1 MTSLFAAVRPR
12 QDVLV
17 GALTESR
24 FAASLE
30 DVVTGTAPDAYGDA
44 DKFFTATY
52 PSTGLRALLNEALGR
67 LSGGNPTAASVI
79 RLETSLG
86 GGKTHNLIAL
96 YHAARGRLSRDRVA
110 EFMDAALLP
119 AEPIPQ
125 IGVFVGTSTGATTF
139 PAIDGVSPRTVWGYL
154 ALQIGGREAYAHVRV
169 DDEKLTAPGSS
180 ALKRVFG
187 SKPTLIM
194 IDEIAR
200 YYTTA
205 RGHRV
210 GSSTLA
216 QQTSAFLMALM
227 EAVDSLPNAVLV
239 ITTTGVTDAFGE
251 DTEMVLKAI
260 EEARSLIARKELV
273 LHPSVEAD
281 LPKILARRLFEEI
294 PAGTASEVAEA
305 YARAA
310 DRAYAVGLDLPQRMT
325 GAGWAT
331 AISRT
336 YPFHPSLIQVL
347 DKRLST
353 IPNFQRTRGALRLL
367 ARAIRR
373 LWDTRPE
380 NTQLLHVHHIDLAD
394 AILAEEL
401 SSRLD
406 RAEYEPV
413 IRADIA
419 TQPGGTP
426 AHAEEVDA
434 RMGGHYAR
442 RLATTIYLYSLTRD
456 VPGVQV
462 AELYGA
468 VLEPSD
474 DPNLLQRALD
484 QLEQTA
490 WYLHADI
497 RGLRFS
503 TEASLVKLIQEA
515 EGEISTTEARRQA
528 TKILAEQFRDSALK
542 VKRHWEDAKVPDNA
556 DDAWLVIMHW
566 DDFGDARGV
575 AAGHGVPAKIRELW
589 ERTPSGGVR
598 EFRNRLVFLAPTAG
612 THEAM
617 VRAVRKHLALES
629 LRRNSDVLAQLS
641 DGKREEL
648 KEKAKESQL
657 LARVA
662 VCNHVNLLYVPRG
675 NGLEAV
681 ELDIATQA
689 SVKPNQTDAIL
700 ERLAAMDKTL
710 SAGDKPLDPV
720 YVRTKLG
727 QVLNSRQ
734 TTMELVRAFAR
745 RADLKMVLD
754 RAQIVNLL
762 QAGVRNGVWDY
773 HDPERGDEGW
783 ATRDR
788 LATAVRLGE
797 DTFIW
802 PPGSAPAP
810 AEQACPFCGQVHPG
824 RGCSGGDG
832 PGPKPDPAERAFR
845 GTGAAGAAFTS
856 ARAAAAEAGRHQLHE
871 LIIEIDHIGTGAG
884 VELTRLHTMVSAT
897 RPATEVTYDID
908 LRVEL
913 SKPGQTAAVQF
924 HGLASDYMPLR
935 EAVKQLL
942 QPRQATLKATLRATF
957 VEPLELSG
965 DAVGDLARIANDT
978 GPTKCT
984 ITLITE
990 DT

>member
-1 MTSLFAAVRPR
+1 
-12 QDVLV
+12 
-17 GALTESR
+17 
-24 FAASLE
+24 
-30 DVVTGTAPDAYGDA
+30 
-44 DKFFTATY
+44 
-52 PSTGLRALLNEALGR
+52 
-67 LSGGNPTAASVI
+67 
-79 RLETSLG
+79 
-86 GGKTHNLIAL
+86 
-96 YHAARGRLSRDRVA
+96 
-110 EFMDAALLP
+110 
-119 AEPIPQ
+119 
-125 IGVFVGTSTGATTF
+125 
-139 PAIDGVSPRTVWGYL
+139 
-154 ALQIGGREAYAHVRV
+154 
-169 DDEKLTAPGSS
+169 
-180 ALKRVFG
+180 
-187 SKPTLIM
+187 
-194 IDEIAR
+194 IAR

-216 QQTSAFLMALM
+216 QQTSAFLMALLA
-227 EAVDSLPNAVLV
+227 AVDSLPNAVLV
-239 ITTTGVTDAFGE
+239 FTTTEVTDAFGE

-310 DRAYAVGLDLPQRMT
+310 DRAYAAGLDLPQRMT

-484 QLEQTA
+484 QLEQSA

-556 DDAWLVIMHW
+556 DDAWLVILHW

-575 AAGHGVPAKIRELW
+575 DAGDGVPAKIRELW

-598 EFRNRLVFLAPTAG
+598 QFR
-612 THEAM
+612 
-617 VRAVRKHLALES
+617 
-629 LRRNSDVLAQLS
+629 
-641 DGKREEL
+641 
-648 KEKAKESQL
+648 
-657 LARVA
+657 
-662 VCNHVNLLYVPRG
+662 
-675 NGLEAV
+675 
-681 ELDIATQA
+681 
-689 SVKPNQTDAIL
+689 
-700 ERLAAMDKTL
+700 
-710 SAGDKPLDPV
+710 
-720 YVRTKLG
+720 
-727 QVLNSRQ
+727 
-734 TTMELVRAFAR
+734 
-745 RADLKMVLD
+745 
-754 RAQIVNLL
+754 
-762 QAGVRNGVWDY
+762 
-773 HDPERGDEGW
+773 
-783 ATRDR
+783 TR
-788 LATAVRLGE
+788 
-797 DTFIW
+797 
-802 PPGSAPAP
+802 
-810 AEQACPFCGQVHPG
+810 
-824 RGCSGGDG
+824 
-832 PGPKPDPAERAFR
+832 
-845 GTGAAGAAFTS
+845 
-856 ARAAAAEAGRHQLHE
+856 
-871 LIIEIDHIGTGAG
+871 
-884 VELTRLHTMVSAT
+884 
-897 RPATEVTYDID
+897 
-908 LRVEL
+908 
-913 SKPGQTAAVQF
+913 
-924 HGLASDYMPLR
+924 
-935 EAVKQLL
+935 
-942 QPRQATLKATLRATF
+942 
-957 VEPLELSG
+957 
-965 DAVGDLARIANDT
+965 
-978 GPTKCT
+978 
-984 ITLITE
+984 
-990 DT
+990 